1 MVIKMR
7 DLLLKKPPL
16 GWNSYDAFDGTIN
29 EAHAMANLDVFI
41 EKFKPAGYEYF
52 VIDIL
57 WYRKYKNPQFNQ
69 YGLMVTTRDKSEVEW
84 ELDEYGRFI
93 ASPQYFPNGFDA
105 IIKKCLDH
113 GIKFGLHL
121 MRGVPQ
127 EAVRRKCPIKGTDG
141 ITCDMIANFDPE
153 DACPWSTINYGIDMT
168 KPGASEYYDSVMEQM
183 AEMGVDFIKYDDIEA
198 NADEMEAIYQA
209 IDKVDRVMT
218 LSLSLFS
225 YHYMKKQIPLE
236 VYAKSNMMRITHDI
250 WDKQEHIDTS
260 FEAWV
265 QRSLQDKERPEWF
278 FFDLDMIPFGH
289 MRLNFGKTV
298 DVEMADEANMTGEHW
313 CAFTKPQMRTFI
325 TQRAMIGSPIF
336 IGGNLPENDEYTNSV
351 LLHQGM
357 LECDQNGVV
366 GHPVSKS
373 GVWHIFRTMGK
384 LDNEG
389 YGWIGVFNRS
399 DNCNQAEFSLERL
412 GLMKNKAYQLV
423 DVWNET
429 EVVLNE
435 NGKVVVNLEAND
447 VLLLKYVMNE

>member
-1 MVIKMR
+1 MR
-7 DLLLKKPPL
+7 DLLLRKPPL
-16 GWNSYDAFDGTIN
+16 GWNSYDAFDGAIN
-29 EAHAMANLDVFI
+29 EEYTLANLETFI

-57 WYRKYKNPQFNQ
+57 WYRKYKNPKFNK
-69 YGLMVTTRDKSEVEW
+69 YGLMVNSKEKNGVEW

-93 ASPQYFPNGFDA
+93 PSTQYFPNGFDA
-105 IIKKCLDH
+105 IIKRCH
-113 GIKFGLHL
+113 QEGIKFGLHL

-127 EAVRRKCPIKGTDG
+127 EAVRRKCPIKGTNG

-168 KPGASEYYDSVMEQM
+168 KPGAQEYYDSIMEQM
-183 AEMGVDFIKYDDIEA
+183 AEMGVDFLKYDDIEA
-198 NADEMEAIYQA
+198 NAEEMEAIYQA
-209 IDKVDRVMT
+209 IDKVDYVIT

-250 WDKQEHIDTS
+250 WDKQEHIETS
-260 FEAWV
+260 FEAWI
-265 QRSLQDKERPEWF
+265 QRSLQDQERPEWF

-298 DVEMADEANMTGEHW
+298 DIEMADAANMTGEHW
-313 CAFTKPQMRTFI
+313 CEFSKAQMRTFL

-336 IGGNLPENDEYTNSV
+336 IGGNLPENDDYTNQILV
-351 LLHQGM
+351 HKGM

-366 GHPVSKS
+366 GHPVHKT
-373 GVWHIFRTMGK
+373 GPWHVFRTMGK
-384 LDNEG
+384 TDNEG

-399 DNCNQAEFSLERL
+399 NESNATNFALDKL
-412 GLMKNKAYQLV
+412 GLMNNKEYTLF

-429 EVVLNE
+429 NLALNKK
-435 NGKVVVNLEAND
+435 NQLNITLEAND
-447 VLLLKYVMNE
+447 VLLIKYIRKA